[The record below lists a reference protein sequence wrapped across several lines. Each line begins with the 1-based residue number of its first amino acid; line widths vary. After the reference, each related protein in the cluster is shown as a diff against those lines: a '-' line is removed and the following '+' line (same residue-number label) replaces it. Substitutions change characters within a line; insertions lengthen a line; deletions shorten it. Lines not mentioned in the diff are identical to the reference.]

1 MHEWSDL
8 AQFAGQP
15 ATAAPSGPLFVLDR
29 WRSARWAEGQYL
41 RIVDPRWRAGSHEEL
56 PKQWASARLPV
67 GNNRHVALARQ
78 AMSSS
83 GDTPTARW
91 QSQRLATPVM
101 VVWGRFAMA
110 EDVWPGRSVSMDGLC
125 HRCRLGS
132 GHGDEPSCSEDG
144 KEMATLSRPCP
155 SYEPAQV
162 EVPSVNAPRRRFVDL
177 SLRASRWTF
186 HLLLPLELPHALYR
200 MVFA

>member
-91 QSQRLATPVM
+91 R
-101 VVWGRFAMA
+101 
-110 EDVWPGRSVSMDGLC
+110 C